1 MLRSIA
7 AAARH
12 VFGPPM
18 PRAVSRP
25 YLGLLRRGGQPPP
38 LEGPLTVATYNVHR
52 WTGPRMGRNWNPEPA
67 IEALAELD
75 ADVLALQEVLRPVG
89 ADRTLEN
96 VADRFGYHVAFCCTR
111 VHDQGE
117 LGNAVLS
124 RYPIRR
130 AVVIDLTFGKLERR
144 AAMAAEIDLGAE
156 RCFYAVATH
165 LALIDRMRARQVS
178 ALLEHPTIHGPTVLM
193 GDMNAWRPSRATRG
207 LDEHFRDR
215 HHNTRWPVTF
225 PSSAPIL
232 ALDRI
237 YTRGAR
243 IVELRAH
250 DSPAARSGSDHRPV
264 VATVELDLP
273 DDR

>member
-12 VFGPPM
+12 VFGPPV

-25 YLGLLRRGGQPPP
+25 YLGLLRPGGQPPP
-38 LEGPLTVATYNVHR
+38 LDGPLTVATYNVHR
-52 WTGPRMGRNWNPEPA
+52 WTGPRMGRNWNPDAARAA
-67 IEALAELD
+67 IAEID
-75 ADVLALQEVLRPVG
+75 ADVIALQEVLRPMG
-89 ADRTLEN
+89 AARPLEEI
-96 VADRFGYHVAFCCTR
+96 ADQFGYHLAFCCTR

-130 AVVIDLTFGKLERR
+130 AVVIDLTMGRLERR
-144 AAMAAEIDLGAE
+144 AAMAAEIDLGHS
-156 RCFYAVATH
+156 RCLHAVATH
-165 LALIDRMRARQVS
+165 LALMDRTRARQVTT
-178 ALLEHPTIHGPTVLM
+178 LLEHPAIHGPTVLM

-207 LDEHFRDR
+207 LDGHFRER

-232 ALDRI
+232 ALDRV

-243 IVELRAH
+243 ILEMRAH

-264 VATVELDLP
+264 VATIELDSGG
-273 DDR
+273 